1 MPVSAAAEPWSAR
14 WQQLTNAECFELLAN
29 EHRGRVAVV
38 DDLGPVLFPVNFVL
52 GTCPVRP
59 PASPSTPGPYR

>member
-1 MPVSAAAEPWSAR
+1 MSMPAAAEPRPAR
-14 WQQLTNAECFELLAN
+14 WQQLTKAECFELLAN
-29 EHRGRVAVV
+29 EHLGRVAVV
-38 DDLGPVLFPVNFVL
+38 DDLGPVLFPVNLVF